1 MLIALVFRIGPD
13 GCANACSRIR
23 ILTTTAMSLLL
34 VTATSSSPGFQII
47 SGGSTNV
54 VLSSHVFTDGL
65 MLIFQ
70 DLSHLGSSSNPWG
83 SSNGSTTN
91 TGGSTRHNTVSR
103 SNPKCI
109 FDGST
114 ANKSI
119 FIKSQM
125 VLLVRK
131 RNRPRGF

>member
-1 MLIALVFRIGPD
+1 
-13 GCANACSRIR
+13 
-23 ILTTTAMSLLL
+23 MSLRL
-34 VTATSSSPGFQII
+34 VTATSGSPGSQII

-70 DLSHLGSSSNPWG
+70 GLSHLGSSSNPWG

-91 TGGSTRHNTVSR
+91 TGGSTRHSTVSR
-103 SNPKCI
+103 SNSECI
-109 FDGST
+109 SDGST

-119 FIKSQM
+119 FILTSQM
-125 VLLVRK
+125 VRLVRK
-131 RNRPRGF
+131 RIRPRVSQRKFVDLNLWT

>member
-1 MLIALVFRIGPD
+1 
-13 GCANACSRIR
+13 
-23 ILTTTAMSLLL
+23 MSLLL
-34 VTATSSSPGFQII
+34 VTATSGSPGFQII

-54 VLSSHVFTDGL
+54 VLSSHVITDGL

-70 DLSHLGSSSNPWG
+70 DLSHLGSSSNPW
-83 SSNGSTTN
+83 SSTNGSTAN
-91 TGGSTRHNTVSR
+91 NGGSTRHNTVSR
-103 SNPKCI
+103 SNSECI
-109 FDGST
+109 SDGST
-114 ANKSI
+114 ANKPI